1 MTSADTQANDIL
13 QQIRMLM
20 DESLTLAREEDF
32 PAIDQRC
39 EQMQTLI
46 QEMVQT
52 GAAITPDLRDAIEQ
66 VIESYDRLRLQL
78 AAARAGY
85 TNGLAKMGKGRSSIR
100 AYQSPDA
107 QKSSLSG
114 DDF

>member
-1 MTSADTQANDIL
+1 MTSTDTQANDIL
-13 QQIRMLM
+13 RQIRTLM
-20 DESLTLAREEDF
+20 DESLTLARDEDF

-52 GAAITPDLRDAIEQ
+52 GATMTPELQNTIEQ

-85 TNGLAKMGKGRSSIR
+85 TNGLSKMGKGRSSIR

-107 QKSSLSG
+107 QKPKLTG